1 MSVLVTTVGSM
12 NMPRGLI
19 SLRLAM
25 SLDGYIATQEGG
37 YDWIVPVPSPT
48 LDTDHQLPF
57 DEFLGDVD
65 VVVMG
70 RRCYD
75 QGQHRDYVSLGKR
88 VIVATSRAPVH
99 SEQDVEFVA
108 DGVVNVVRAARDSGQ
123 HCFLFGGGVLVESF
137 LRADAIDMLTVGI
150 VPILL
155 GSGRRLFPSEHPT
168 LELRLADYTVESGKV
183 RLVYRRR

>member
-1 MSVLVTTVGSM
+1 MDVSS
-12 NMPRGLI
+12 GLI

-25 SLDGYIATQEGG
+25 SLDGYIADADGG

-57 DEFLGDVD
+57 DAFLDGVD

-75 QGQHRDYVSLGKR
+75 QGQHREYVTLGKR
-88 VIVATSRAPVH
+88 VIVATSGPPAPEATERGV
-99 SEQDVEFVA
+99 DFVA
-108 DGVVNVVRAARDSGQ
+108 DGVVEVVKSARDSGQ

-137 LRADAIDMLTVGI
+137 LQADAVDTLTVGI

-168 LELRLADYTVESGKV
+168 LELRLTDYTVESGKV
-183 RLVYRRR
+183 RLVYKRR